1 MDRLGF
7 NSVAT
12 FDEDRLARQN
22 ITNNVANVSTTAFKK
37 SFDVALK
44 AFKADGDGFDSR
56 FQP

>member
-22 ITNNVANVSTTAFKK
+22 ITNNVANVNTTAFKK

-44 AFKADGDGFDSR
+44 AFKADGDGFD
-56 FQP
+56 